1 MESLNEEL
9 KQQLKNRLKSIT
21 DLTNGFIEGIYKDK
35 DSGEYMIRLAFS
47 GDPKHDTFLYGY
59 GKDVEET
66 VKDLEK
72 SLNEWIKKRTDVG
85 IKLPW
90 EI

>member
-1 MESLNEEL
+1 MNEEQ
-9 KQQLKNRLKSIT
+9 KQQLKDRLKVLT
-21 DLTNGFIEGIYKDK
+21 DLTNGFIEGIYRNK
-35 DSGEYMIRLAFS
+35 DSNQYMIRLAFQ

-59 GKDVEET
+59 GKDVEEAL
-66 VKDLEK
+66 VDLEK

-90 EI
+90 EF